1 MIAARLHA
9 LAALV
14 LFAVSAVAQADE
26 IPVRWLSGQWIQGGV
41 IIGQVEPGSTMIFQ
55 DRKLRM
61 DSKGRFVFG
70 LHRDEGKTV
79 RLKLIE
85 PDGTEHPFARTVA
98 QREYRIQRI
107 DGIDQSKVTPP
118 ESTLARIRKEGAMV
132 RNARHQDSAR
142 TDFAEGFIWPAVGP
156 ISGVFGSQRILNGQP
171 RQPHYGVDVA
181 LPTGSPVVAPA
192 GGVVTLA
199 HDDMYFSGGT
209 LMIEHGHGLSSAF
222 LHLSKIL
229 VKVGQEVQQGELIAE
244 IGATGR
250 VTGPHLDWR
259 VNWFDA
265 RVDAELL
272 VPEMPKP
279 GPR

>member
-1 MIAARLHA
+1 MIAVGLRA

-14 LFAVSAVAQADE
+14 LFTVSAVAQADE

-41 IIGQVEPGSTMIFQ
+41 IIGQVEPGSTMIFEG
-55 DRKLRM
+55 RKLRL
-61 DSKGRFVFG
+61 DSQGRFVFG

-79 RLKLIE
+79 RLKLVE
-85 PDGTEHPFARTVA
+85 ADGTEHPFARTVT

-132 RNARHQDSAR
+132 RKARHQDSDR
-142 TDFAEGFIWPAVGP
+142 TDFAEGFIWPSIGP

-199 HDDMYFSGGT
+199 HEDMYFSGGT

-259 VNWFDA
+259 GNWFDA

>member
-1 MIAARLHA
+1 MIAVRLRA
-9 LAALV
+9 LAALL
-14 LFAVSAVAQADE
+14 LFAVSAAAQADD
-26 IPVRWLSGQWIQGGV
+26 IPVRWLSGEWIQGGV

-55 DRKLRM
+55 DRKLRL
-61 DSKGRFVFG
+61 DAEGRFVFG
-70 LHRDEGKTV
+70 LHRDEAKTV

-132 RNARHQDSAR
+132 RKARHQDSAR
-142 TDFAEGFIWPAVGP
+142 TNFAEGFIWPAIGP

-192 GGVVTLA
+192 GGIVTLA

-209 LMIEHGHGLSSAF
+209 LMIDHGHGLSSAF

-272 VPEMPKP
+272 VPEMPKH
-279 GPR
+279 